1 MNVNGVERK
10 LTGFSTSRIRLAATR
25 AMIEGL
31 EEERSAAAACL
42 CPSEEERRA
51 AAAHDTETDS
61 PLLAA
66 TIRDGDW
73 RWRDLTVQCRE
84 VGVQAG
90 YGVGGRRRG

>member
-25 AMIEGL
+25 ATIEGL
-31 EEERSAAAACL
+31 EEERAAAAACL
-42 CPSEEERRA
+42 CPSEEEWRA

-84 VGVQAG
+84 VGVQA
-90 YGVGGRRRG
+90 